1 MRHHLVDVL
10 GLKKKSI
17 GFGLYSVPLGRGTK
31 DEVKRWDG
39 GILVDFAAPECQLK
53 QIHPEEHQPADFFSH
68 QFLEFTSS
76 FIFSPS
82 WFKGKSA
89 GKIYLSVAK
98 THGFR

>member
-53 QIHPEEHQPADFFSH
+53 QIHPEEHQPADFF
-68 QFLEFTSS
+68 LISS
-76 FIFSPS
+76 WNLLHHSFSPQVGS
-82 WFKGKSA
+82 RENQQEKS
-89 GKIYLSVAK
+89 I
-98 THGFR
+98 FR